1 MAWKM
6 TFDYDEVHDVV
17 TATFEDCI
25 LNNSLDVARWRTE
38 VEGHLSKYPSKVDL
52 LINLDGL
59 VVKYTAGRVFGRER
73 TEVLSRY
80 TKRSFRFGGDEMT
93 KMFVEHQRRHQRRGG
108 ERLQVARR
116 GPAGAAGGP
125 AGRGGR
131 EVPAGRQEGHLSPT
145 PVAHTPAN
153 HS

>member
-6 TFDYDEVHDVV
+6 TFDYDEEHDVV
-17 TATFEDCI
+17 TASFEDCI

-73 TEVLSRY
+73 SEVLARY
-80 TKRSFRFGGDEMT
+80 TLRSFRFGGDED
-93 KMFVEHQRRHQRRGG
+93 VRQHQWRHQRRGG
-108 ERLQVARR
+108 ERLPLARR

-125 AGRGGR
+125 GLGWGRS
-131 EVPAGRQEGHLSPT
+131 VIRQEGDLSLP
-145 PVAHTPAN
+145 PA
-153 HS
+153 SSPRSSQ

>member
-1 MAWKM
+1 MAWRM
-6 TFDYDEVHDVV
+6 SFDYDEEHDVV

-73 TEVLSRY
+73 SEVLSRY
-80 TKRSFRFGGDEMT
+80 TQRSFRYGGDEMT
-93 KMFVEHQRRHQRRGG
+93 KMFVSTSG
-108 ERLQVARR
+108 VIN
-116 GPAGAAGGP
+116 GAAVNVYRSRDEALRALLADRASGGLAP
-125 AGRGGR
+125 
-131 EVPAGRQEGHLSPT
+131 LSGKR
-145 PVAHTPAN
+145 AI
-153 HS
+153 

>member
-6 TFDYDEVHDVV
+6 SFEYDEVHDVV
-17 TATFEDCI
+17 TATFQDCI

-38 VEGHLSKYPSKVDL
+38 VEGYLSRHPSKVDL

-73 TEVLSRY
+73 TEVLARY

-93 KMFVEHQRRHQRRGG
+93 RMFVSTSGTING
-108 ERLQVARR
+108 AAVNVYAVARR
-116 GPAGAAGGP
+116 RPAGAARGP
-125 AGRGGR
+125 QGRGGGAAL
-131 EVPAGRQEGHLSPT
+131 PGGQEGRLS
-145 PVAHTPAN
+145 HTPAY

>member
-17 TATFEDCI
+17 TASFQDCI

-38 VEGHLSKYPSKVDL
+38 VEGHLSRYPSKVDL

-73 TEVLSRY
+73 SQVLARF

-93 KMFVEHQRRHQRRGG
+93 KMFVATSG
-108 ERLQVARR
+108 AIN
-116 GPAGAAGGP
+116 GAATNVY
-125 AGRGGR
+125 RS
-131 EVPAGRQEGHLSPT
+131 RQEALQALLADRKAEASGQRPPL
-145 PVAHTPAN
+145 AGMKAI
-153 HS
+153 

>member
-6 TFDYDEVHDVV
+6 TFDYDEEHDVV

-38 VEGHLSKYPSKVDL
+38 VEGHLSKFPSKVDL

-73 TEVLSRY
+73 SEVLSRY
-80 TKRSFRFGGDEMT
+80 TLRSFRFGGDEMT
-93 KMFVEHQRRHQRRGG
+93 KMFVSTSG
-108 ERLQVARR
+108 VIN
-116 GPAGAAGGP
+116 GAAVNVYRSRDEALRALLMDRASGGP
-125 AGRGGR
+125 
-131 EVPAGRQEGHLSPT
+131 VPAAGKK
-145 PVAHTPAN
+145 AI
-153 HS
+153 

>member
-6 TFDYDEVHDVV
+6 TFDYDEVNDVV
-17 TATFEDCI
+17 TASFQDCI

-38 VEGHLSKYPSKVDL
+38 VEGHLSRYPSKVDL

-73 TEVLSRY
+73 TEVLARY

-93 KMFVEHQRRHQRRGG
+93 RMFVSTSGTIS
-108 ERLQVARR
+108 
-116 GPAGAAGGP
+116 GAAVNVYGTREDALRALLADRKAEA
-125 AGRGGR
+125 AGL
-131 EVPAGRQEGHLSPT
+131 PSMAGKKA
-145 PVAHTPAN
+145 V
-153 HS
+153 

>member
-6 TFDYDEVHDVV
+6 SFDYDEQHDVV

-25 LNNSLDVARWRTE
+25 LNNALDVARWRTE
-38 VEGHLSKYPSKVDL
+38 VESHLSRFPSKVDL

-80 TKRSFRFGGDEMT
+80 TRRSFRFGGDEMT
-93 KMFVEHQRRHQRRGG
+93 KMFVSTSG
-108 ERLQVARR
+108 VIN
-116 GPAGAAGGP
+116 GAAVNVYNSRDEALKALLADRNAQAGGKC
-125 AGRGGR
+125 
-131 EVPAGRQEGHLSPT
+131 SPSGKKA
-145 PVAHTPAN
+145 V
-153 HS
+153 

>member
-17 TATFEDCI
+17 TASFQDCI

-38 VEGHLSKYPSKVDL
+38 VEGHLSRYPSKVDL

-73 TEVLSRY
+73 SQVLARF

-93 KMFVEHQRRHQRRGG
+93 KMFVSTSG
-108 ERLQVARR
+108 AIN
-116 GPAGAAGGP
+116 GAATNIYRSRDE
-125 AGRGGR
+125 ALQALLTDRKAEASGGR
-131 EVPAGRQEGHLSPT
+131 PSLAGMK
-145 PVAHTPAN
+145 AI
-153 HS
+153 

>member
-6 TFDYDEVHDVV
+6 TFDYDDVHDVV
-17 TATFEDCI
+17 TASFQDCV

-38 VEGHLSKYPSKVDL
+38 VEGFLSRYPSKVDL

-73 TEVLSRY
+73 SQVLSRF

-93 KMFVEHQRRHQRRGG
+93 KMFVSTSG
-108 ERLQVARR
+108 VIN
-116 GPAGAAGGP
+116 GAAVNVYRNREEALQALLADRKAEA
-125 AGRGGR
+125 AGR
-131 EVPAGRQEGHLSPT
+131 PSLSGKK
-145 PVAHTPAN
+145 AI
-153 HS
+153 

>member
-1 MAWKM
+1 MGWKM
-6 TFDYDEVHDVV
+6 SFDYDERHDVV

-25 LNNSLDVARWRTE
+25 LNNALDVARWRTE

-93 KMFVEHQRRHQRRGG
+93 KMFVSTSG
-108 ERLQVARR
+108 VIN
-116 GPAGAAGGP
+116 GAAVNVYGSREEALKALLADRAAEAGGKPP
-125 AGRGGR
+125 ASGRK
-131 EVPAGRQEGHLSPT
+131 AI
-145 PVAHTPAN
+145 
-153 HS
+153 

>member
-6 TFDYDEVHDVV
+6 SFDYDEQHDVV

-80 TKRSFRFGGDEMT
+80 TLRSFRFGGDEMT
-93 KMFVEHQRRHQRRGG
+93 KMFVSTSG
-108 ERLQVARR
+108 VIN
-116 GPAGAAGGP
+116 GAAVNVYKSRDEALRALLADRASGGAFP
-125 AGRGGR
+125 A
-131 EVPAGRQEGHLSPT
+131 AGKK
-145 PVAHTPAN
+145 AM
-153 HS
+153 

>member
-6 TFDYDEVHDVV
+6 IFDYDEVNDVV
-17 TATFEDCI
+17 TATFQDCI

-38 VEGHLSKYPSKVDL
+38 VEGHLSRYPSKVDL

-73 TEVLSRY
+73 TEVLARY

-93 KMFVEHQRRHQRRGG
+93 RMFVSTSG
-108 ERLQVARR
+108 AIS
-116 GPAGAAGGP
+116 GAAVNVYASREDALRALLADRKAEA
-125 AGRGGR
+125 AGL
-131 EVPAGRQEGHLSPT
+131 PSAAGKKA
-145 PVAHTPAN
+145 V
-153 HS
+153 

>member
-6 TFDYDEVHDVV
+6 TFEYDEVHDVV
-17 TATFEDCI
+17 TASFQDCI

-38 VEGHLSKYPSKVDL
+38 VEGHLSRYPSKVDL

-73 TEVLSRY
+73 SQVLARF

-93 KMFVEHQRRHQRRGG
+93 KMFVATSG
-108 ERLQVARR
+108 AIN
-116 GPAGAAGGP
+116 GAATNVYRSRDE
-125 AGRGGR
+125 ALQALLADRKAEASGGR
-131 EVPAGRQEGHLSPT
+131 PSLAGKK
-145 PVAHTPAN
+145 AI
-153 HS
+153 

>member
-6 TFDYDEVHDVV
+6 TFDYDEVYDVV
-17 TATFEDCI
+17 TASFQDCV

-38 VEGHLSKYPSKVDL
+38 VEGYLSRYPSKVDL

-73 TEVLSRY
+73 SQVLSRF

-93 KMFVEHQRRHQRRGG
+93 KMFVSTSG
-108 ERLQVARR
+108 VIN
-116 GPAGAAGGP
+116 GAAVNVYRSRADALQALLADRKAEA
-125 AGRGGR
+125 AGLPSLVNGKK
-131 EVPAGRQEGHLSPT
+131 AI
-145 PVAHTPAN
+145 
-153 HS
+153 